1 MTATLFRTI
10 QPDNQ
15 AIPGLLDL
23 RSPALAVLTAFLVGS
38 VLLATVFVGA
48 MPYSR
53 RQPAIGLVVS
63 DAGTVRV
70 MPPQPATL
78 QALFVADGALVEAG
92 EPLFSVSYT
101 TSLQDGG
108 TLQGSLSRSL
118 DRQQALL
125 LEQIAGESI
134 RVDHERSGFDNR
146 IAALEAERES
156 LHSQRALLE
165 QRVRVASDQFQS
177 GDSLRQRGLTT
188 DTDLRAREDALLARQ
203 QELTTVQQRLDSNS
217 HEERQVALLRAQLPA
232 DSRDRIAR
240 LDGTVAAL
248 QQQKAEA
255 AARDGAIVRSP
266 VKGRVTALQA
276 TVGQQVDPN
285 KPLMSLV
292 PNEVTM
298 HAELFVSPQEIGFL
312 RPAQSVRLTYDAFPF
327 QRFGAQAGVVER
339 ISETMLAP
347 EEVSGPVRPQGPAYL
362 VTVRL
367 DKQHV
372 AEGGREQM
380 LWPDMTLRAEIILE
394 RRTVLDWILEPLR
407 TIMGRTYP

>member
-10 QPDNQ
+10 HPDNQ

-23 RSPALAVLTAFLVGS
+23 RSPSLAVLTAFLVGS

-53 RQPAIGLVVS
+53 RQPAIGLVVP

-70 MPPQPATL
+70 MSPQSATL
-78 QALFVADGALVEAG
+78 RALFVADGALVEAG
-92 EPLFSVSYT
+92 TPLFSLSYVA
-101 TSLQDGG
+101 SLQDGG
-108 TLQGSLSRSL
+108 SLEGSLSRSL
-118 DRQQALL
+118 EQQEALL
-125 LEQIAGESI
+125 QEQIASEGI
-134 RVDHERSGFDNR
+134 RVDHERSGFDSR
-146 IAALEAERES
+146 IAALTAEREG

-177 GDSLRQRGLTT
+177 GESLRQRSLIT
-188 DTDLRAREDALLARQ
+188 DTDLRAREDALLTRR
-203 QELTTVQQRLDSNS
+203 QELTTVQQRLDSIV
-217 HEERQVALLRAQLPA
+217 HEEQQIALQRAQLPA

-240 LDGTVAAL
+240 LDGAVAAL

-255 AARDGAIVRSP
+255 AARSGAIVRAP
-266 VKGRVTALQA
+266 VAGRVTALQA
-276 TVGQQVDPN
+276 IVGQQVDPA

-292 PNEVTM
+292 PAEVTM
-298 HAELFVSPQEIGFL
+298 HAELFVSPQAIGFL
-312 RPAQSVRLTYDAFPF
+312 HPAQPVRLTYDAFPF

-347 EEVSGPVRPQGPAYL
+347 EEIAGPVRPQGPAYL

-367 DKQHV
+367 DSQRV
-372 AEGGREQM
+372 SEGAREQM
-380 LWPDMTLRAEIILE
+380 LRPDMTLRAEIILE
-394 RRTVLDWILEPLR
+394 RHTVLDWMLEPLR
-407 TIMGRTYP
+407 ALIGRTYS